1 MKDFEEFESWF
12 ASEKSDELGR
22 ILESEGRRLTG
33 EGLKSGAVAAGLL
46 AMAGSDFKLRCYHEW
61 LSAQL

>member
-1 MKDFEEFESWF
+1 MKGFDDFESWF
-12 ASEKSDELGR
+12 ANEKSDELGR
-22 ILESEGRRLTG
+22 VIDNEGRRLAD
-33 EGLKSGAVAAGLL
+33 EGLKSGPVAAGLL